1 MKYCNGGHEQESK
14 TRTKPALHFSLRSAT
29 RKVRGYCILERIA
42 SSKAYLQAESNTEW
56 GRSSYLQNEHKRVF
70 IILWPS
76 ASHGEIL
83 FTGFSFPFGVAFIYM
98 QFLMNARNSFRFS
111 SSSVSKVIWWNKR
124 ECVTVVETQDIIVSK
139 RFIYSLSLKFRERI
153 SSGKF

>member
-56 GRSSYLQNEHKRVF
+56 MDGDRIYKTNTSEYL
-70 IILWPS
+70 
-76 ASHGEIL
+76 
-83 FTGFSFPFGVAFIYM
+83 
-98 QFLMNARNSFRFS
+98 
-111 SSSVSKVIWWNKR
+111 
-124 ECVTVVETQDIIVSK
+124 
-139 RFIYSLSLKFRERI
+139 
-153 SSGKF
+153 